1 MTDRKIAFLGGGR
14 MGEALV
20 AGLLRSGG
28 RSEEDILVTARSGP
42 RS

>member
-1 MTDRKIAFLGGGR
+1 MTERSIAFLGGGR

-28 RSEEDILVTARSGP
+28 RATDEILVTVPS
-42 RS
+42 